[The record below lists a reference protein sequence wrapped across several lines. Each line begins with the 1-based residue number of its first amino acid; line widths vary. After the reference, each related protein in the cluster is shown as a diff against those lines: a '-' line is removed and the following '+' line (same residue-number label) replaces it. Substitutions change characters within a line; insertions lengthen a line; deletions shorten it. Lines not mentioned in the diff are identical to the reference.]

1 MLFEV
6 TDELYQ
12 AGCFFGALF
21 AFPLAEKLGRKKT
34 MIIASSVFLL
44 GGTLMTAAMGN
55 LNMIYGGRAIAGLGI
70 GASSMTVP
78 VYIAEIAPP
87 SVRGRLIGIFEI
99 ASQGGGMLGFWINY
113 ACDRTIDVERKAQWI
128 VPLAVQLIPGLLL
141 LLGVAWC
148 PESPRKSHI
157 GVDGGDT
164 DLTQV
169 GWPVETIL
177 RVPRRF

>member
-1 MLFEV
+1 
-6 TDELYQ
+6 
-12 AGCFFGALF
+12 
-21 AFPLAEKLGRKKT
+21 
-34 MIIASSVFLL
+34 
-44 GGTLMTAAMGN
+44 MTAARGK
-55 LNMIYGGRAIAGLGI
+55 LDMIYGGRAIAGLGI

-113 ACDRTIDVERKAQWI
+113 ACDRTIDVNSQAQWT

-148 PESPRKSHI
+148 PESPRKSMLVYLH
-157 GVDGGDT
+157 T
-164 DLTQV
+164 LPLLT
-169 GWPVETIL
+169 
-177 RVPRRF
+177 RPRLAGPR